1 MDIQSPFGFEGF
13 TDLGLRS
20 AAEMRPILLRV
31 LTDLYVQ
38 RLSHTPD
45 EERHYSELALRLL
58 DVVDVPTRIAVSMRL
73 ARHLAPPLQVLRRLA
88 RDLPEVAAPLRAHPL
103 LQPHASADETA
114 PLPAAAIVAA
124 GDGPDA
130 ENTFARA
137 PGAIDRAT
145 AGELNELFFAADAN
159 ERRLILLSLDVVV
172 PAQAG
177 GVGVSP
183 DPSVG
188 RRLEA
193 AALSRNRE
201 DFAHQ
206 LALALHIAREQAR
219 RIVRDDLGEP
229 VVVAA
234 KALGLTRDVLY
245 RILLFL
251 NPAVGHSVERV
262 HGLATLY
269 DEMRAAAAADMVAIW
284 QALPRNER
292 AKVKYQ
298 PLASD
303 GEAHWRSRPAAIAA
317 QRSPAAPRTGGRRN
331 AS

>member
-1 MDIQSPFGFEGF
+1 MERQRLFGFEGF

-20 AAEMRPILLRV
+20 GAEMRPVLLRV

-38 RLSHTPD
+38 RLRHTAD

-58 DVVDVPTRIAVSMRL
+58 DVVDVPTRIAVATRL
-73 ARHLAPPLQVLRRLA
+73 ARHLAPPLPVLRRLA
-88 RDLPEVAAPLRAHPL
+88 GDLPEVAAPLRPHPL
-103 LQPHASADETA
+103 LQPPTSANEAA
-114 PLPAAAIVAA
+114 PLSAAAAGAA
-124 GDGPDA
+124 DDGVDG
-130 ENTFARA
+130 ENTFDLAS
-137 PGAIDRAT
+137 GMIDRAT

-159 ERRLILLSLDVVV
+159 ERRLILLSVDVVV
-172 PAQAG
+172 PAEAG
-177 GVGVSP
+177 RVGVSR
-183 DPSVG
+183 DPSIG
-188 RRLEA
+188 QRLEA
-193 AALSRNRE
+193 AALSRSHE

-206 LALALHIAREQAR
+206 LALALHIAREQAQ

-234 KALGLTRDVLY
+234 KALGLARDVLY

-262 HGLATLY
+262 HGLAALY
-269 DEMRAAAAADMVAIW
+269 HEMTAAAAADMVAIW

-292 AKVKYQ
+292 AEVKYQ
-298 PLASD
+298 PLARNSD
-303 GEAHWRSRPAAIAA
+303 ARWHARAAMAA
-317 QRSPAAPRTGGRRN
+317 QRGPAAPRTGGRRN